1 MFKVENKNA
10 RMTSMT
16 QPENLLKRA
25 SRESIFL

>member
-1 MFKVENKNA
+1 MFKVENKNV

-25 SRESIFL
+25 SRAGIFL